1 MISAKVGADAFRFAG
16 SAGGGAGFFGS
27 LRSGSGGREAAC
39 MMSSND
45 GGFDLSGMR

>member
-1 MISAKVGADAFRFAG
+1 MISAKVGTAGFRFGG
-16 SAGGGAGFFGS
+16 SPGGGAGFFGS
-27 LRSGSGGREAAC
+27 LRSGSGGREAAF